1 MGKDYYTTLNITR
14 SANDSEIK
22 AAYRKIALNF
32 HPIKNPSDKHAVE
45 KFKEAAEA
53 YDVLSNH
60 QRKAIYDQ
68 FGEEGLKSGIPVDK
82 GSWSESYSFCGEPNK
97 IFHEFFG
104 GDNPFADFIHHAEL
118 DKTENF
124 GGLAGRGRKKQDM
137 PIERDLML
145 SLEEV
150 YHGCVKKMKI
160 SRRVMNDDAHTSS
173 FREKI
178 LTITVKRGW
187 KAGTR
192 ITFEQE
198 GDQGPNSIP
207 ADIVFVV
214 RDKVHPIFRRE
225 GLDLVFTQKLPLA
238 LALIGTTIH
247 VPTLDGRVLDLPI
260 TDIVKPGFTR
270 VIPGEGMPTVE
281 DPNVKGNLVVEF
293 DIEFPKSLNTYSK
306 EYIKQALIPN
316 AYKKEEPVKSKR
328 PNVQIQ
334 SSDFED

>member
-1 MGKDYYTTLNITR
+1 MGKDYYSTLQITR

-22 AAYRKIALNF
+22 QAYRKIALNF
-32 HPIKNPSDKHAVE
+32 HPIKNPGDKHAVE
-45 KFKEAAEA
+45 KFKDSAEA
-53 YDVLSNH
+53 YDVLSH
-60 QRKAIYDQ
+60 PQRKAIYDQ
-68 FGEEGLKSGIPVDK
+68 FGEEGLKTGVPLDK
-82 GSWSESYSFCGEPNK
+82 SSWSEAYSFCGEPNK

-104 GDNPFADFIHHAEL
+104 GDNPFADFKHHAEL

-124 GGLAGRGRKKQDM
+124 GGLAGRGRKKQDP

-207 ADIVFVV
+207 ANIVFVV
-214 RDKVHPIFRRE
+214 RDKIHPIFRRE
-225 GLDLVFTQKLPLA
+225 GIDLVFTQKLPLA

-270 VIPGEGMPTVE
+270 IIPGEGMPSVE
-281 DPNVKGNLVVEF
+281 DPNLRGSLIVEF
-293 DIEFPKSLNTYSK
+293 EIEFPKSLNTNSK
-306 EYIKQALIPN
+306 EYIKLALIPN
-316 AYKKEEPVKSKR
+316 AYRKEEPAKSKR
-328 PNVQIQ
+328 PNIQIQ

>member
-1 MGKDYYTTLNITR
+1 MGKDYYNTLQITR
-14 SANDSEIK
+14 SAKDSDIK

-32 HPIKNPSDKHAVE
+32 HPVKNHGDKHAAE
-45 KFKEAAEA
+45 KFRESSEA
-53 YDVLSNH
+53 YDVLSNP

-68 FGEEGLKSGIPVDK
+68 FGEEGLKSGVPLDK
-82 GSWSESYSFCGEPNK
+82 TNWSEAYSFCGDPHK

-104 GDNPFADFIHHAEL
+104 GDNPFTDFSHHAEL
-118 DKTENF
+118 DKSENF
-124 GGLAGRGRKKQDM
+124 GGLVGRGRKKQDP

-150 YHGCVKKMKI
+150 YHGCIKKMKI
-160 SRRVMNDDAHTSS
+160 SRRVMNDDGHTSS

-187 KAGTR
+187 KPGTR

-207 ADIVFVV
+207 ADIVFIV
-214 RDKVHPIFRRE
+214 RDKNHPIFRRE
-225 GLDLVFTQKLPLA
+225 GTNLIYTQKILLA
-238 LALIGTTIH
+238 LALVGTTIH
-247 VPTLDGRVLDLPI
+247 VPTLDGRILDIPI

-270 VIPGEGMPTVE
+270 VIPNEGMPFVE
-281 DPNVKGNLVVEF
+281 DLTQKGDLVVEF
-293 DIEFPKSLNTYSK
+293 NIEFPRSLSADGK
-306 EYIKQALIPN
+306 ELIKKALIPSVF
-316 AYKKEEPVKSKR
+316 KKEEKKQSKK
-328 PNVQIQ
+328 PFQIQ